1 MQNNKQA
8 KKPAKPT
15 LIEFLKTQAG
25 KPLSFKELAVALGV
39 ARADNDAFKRVIRE
53 LLADGEIVKIRGDR
67 YGLPSKM
74 NLVTG
79 VISCHQDGYGF
90 VCPEGEGADVYVG
103 RGKMKG
109 AMHNDKVV
117 VRVEGVKS
125 GGKREGSIIRIVAR
139 ANKTLVGKF
148 RAPRSK
154 GAPASVSPSDEKI
167 TTSIMIPE
175 GQSLGA
181 KEGDIVE
188 AEITAWP
195 YGNEPAV
202 GKILEVL
209 GRADDPD
216 VEIEV
221 IAKKYRLPRRFP
233 PEVALE
239 AKNIPSEVLPSEI
252 KGREDLR
259 GRTVV
264 TIDGETAKDFDDAVS
279 IERTALGYKLFVS
292 IADVSHYVKEG
303 TDLDKEA
310 YQRGTSVYFPD
321 RCIPMLPERISNGI
335 ASLNPNVERLTM
347 TAEIE
352 FDENGAPVRTSF
364 YESVIKSSERLTYT
378 NVKKTLTKEDPSVS
392 GRYAHIEQDLKT
404 MEELALK
411 LFKRRMEQGSIDF
424 DLPEPQIIIDI
435 EGRPVDI
442 VKSERNVAHRI
453 VEEFMLSAN
462 RAVAEFFSSAKY
474 PFVYRIHET
483 PDAASVAEFKE
494 FAAGLGLRLEEKTSP
509 KSFQRLLAAAADTPY
524 EKLINHVLLRTM
536 RQAVYSDKNL
546 GHFGLAFEDYTH
558 FTSPIRRY
566 PDLVVHRLLK
576 KALRKEY
583 TAKERERLKASLPE
597 ITSHASARERNAME
611 AEREIVDLK
620 KVQFMKDKAGE
631 VLPGIVSGVTSFGF
645 FVELKDYFVEGLVH
659 VTSLKDDYYVF
670 TEKKH
675 MLVGEKT
682 KRKFQVGME
691 VTVKITKV
699 DMEKRRL
706 DMELP
711 LDGKNR
717 RDKRR

>member
-1 MQNNKQA
+1 MQNDKQA
-8 KKPAKPT
+8 KKIAKPT
-15 LIEFLKTQAG
+15 LIEFLKTRAG
-25 KPLSFKELAVALGV
+25 KPLSFKEIAVALGV

-90 VCPEGEGADVYVG
+90 VCPDIEGADVYVG

-117 VRVEGVKS
+117 VRVEGVKA

-154 GAPASVSPSDEKI
+154 GAPASVAPSDEKV
-167 TTSIMIPE
+167 TTIVIIPE
-175 GQSLGA
+175 GQDLGA

-195 YGNEPAV
+195 YGNAPAT

-209 GRADDPD
+209 GKADDPD

-239 AKNIPSEVLPSEI
+239 AKNVPSEVLPSEI

-279 IERTALGYKLFVS
+279 IERMNHGYRLFVS
-292 IADVSHYVKEG
+292 IADVSHYVTEG
-303 TDLDKEA
+303 TNLDKEA

-352 FDENGAPVRTSF
+352 FDENGAPMRTSF

-378 NVKKTLTKEDPSVS
+378 NVKKVLKKEDPSVS
-392 GRYAHIEQDLKT
+392 ERYAHIEETLKT

-435 EGRPVDI
+435 EGRPIDI

-494 FAAGLGLRLEEKTSP
+494 FVAGLGLRLEEKTSP
-509 KSFQRLLAAAADTPY
+509 KSFQRILAAVADTPY

-583 TAKERERLKASLPE
+583 TAKERERVAASLPE
-597 ITSHASARERNAME
+597 ITSHTSARERNAME

-620 KVQFMKDKAGE
+620 KVQFMKDKSGE

-711 LDGKNR
+711 LDGRNK